1 MKDNYTIVKENFD
14 TNTGITTVEIST
26 VLGNFIGTTTIDD
39 TDAAYPSL
47 YHATEIAI
55 AKALKKFSKAAIRV
69 IKAELRTL
77 KGMVTETFGH
87 GPIDTKSHAVKVLL
101 SHRKAKEKEL
111 KLWQTR
117 YDNINNNIIS
127 RIAMRDK
134 LVKKYIEKENN

>member
-14 TNTGITTVEIST
+14 TNTGVTTVEIST

-39 TDAAYPSL
+39 IDAAYPSL

-69 IKAELRTL
+69 IKAELRIL

-101 SHRKAKEKEL
+101 SYRKAKEKEL